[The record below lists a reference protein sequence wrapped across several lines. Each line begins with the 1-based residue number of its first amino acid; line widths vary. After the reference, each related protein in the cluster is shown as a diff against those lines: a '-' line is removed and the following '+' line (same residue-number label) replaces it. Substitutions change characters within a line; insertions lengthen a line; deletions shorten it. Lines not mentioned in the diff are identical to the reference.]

1 MSEADRVPVDHV
13 AARTIGL
20 VADTHSRQRD
30 GSDLPAAVLDALR
43 GVDLILHLGDM
54 GAVGALDR
62 LAQVAPVLATRGGHA
77 VGEDPRIAA
86 RARVVVAGGRRVGA
100 LFDLSAAGAGFTVT
114 ESIGFPPESESALAR
129 LFGAAVDVVAFAAT
143 HRPFLVRHQGVLYV
157 NPGSPNL
164 PAAGPGTVAVLDLSA
179 PEPGAVIREVGVAP
193 AR

>member
-20 VADTHSRQRD
+20 VADTHSSKRD

-100 LFDLSAAGAGFTVT
+100 LFDLSAAGVGFAVT
-114 ESIGFPPESESALAR
+114 KSIAFPPGDAAPALAR

-143 HRPFLVRHQGVLYV
+143 HTPFLVRHQGVLYV

-179 PEPGAVIREVGVAP
+179 PEPGAVIREVRAAP
-193 AR
+193 